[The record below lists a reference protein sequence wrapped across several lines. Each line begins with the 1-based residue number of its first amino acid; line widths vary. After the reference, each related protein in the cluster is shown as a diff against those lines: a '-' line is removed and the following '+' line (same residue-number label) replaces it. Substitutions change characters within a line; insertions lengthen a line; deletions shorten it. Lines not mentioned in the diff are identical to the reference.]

1 MTQWACAIA
10 AGLMMTALRAQAPG
24 LEAARTHDA
33 RGVALAE
40 AGQTAEALQEFREAL
55 RAAPAFPEAHYHL
68 ALAHNATGKTDEAM
82 SELEDALRLRPD
94 FLLARYQLAACCRK
108 RGDFEGESRLL
119 SDITRQAPD
128 FAEAHYNFGLSL
140 QDRDKPADAVEQ
152 LRAAFGLEPKNPRF
166 ALALGVALAGCDP
179 AEATSVLRR
188 LTVLAPSDSEAHYN
202 LALAM
207 AATGDEDDAIH
218 EFLAALALNPN
229 HGGARRSLGIALM
242 HAERLKESAEQ
253 LQRAA
258 AISPRDAETANNL
271 GMVLLRLKD
280 IEGAAAA
287 LEKAVSLNPK
297 LIKAYFNLSQAY
309 LRAGRTGDARRASD
323 RAAALTKEQRD
334 MGRAMVLVQSARQ
347 RLQASDAAAG
357 IPLLREA
364 IQAHPGFVDAYME
377 LGRALLDFGGDPAA
391 AIQQF
396 RTVLNLDPERADA
409 HYYAGLALRKQGDLA
424 HAFEELKAAATMA
437 PCRVEMIRA
446 LAAAAVDSGNRP
458 EAVRQL
464 RRVLAWDARDQ
475 HANASLERLARLP

>member
-1 MTQWACAIA
+1 MTRWARAIA
-10 AGLMMTALRAQAPG
+10 AGLMMAALRAQAPD
-24 LEAARTHDA
+24 LEAARAHDA

-40 AGQTAEALQEFREAL
+40 AGKTADALQEFREAL
-55 RAAPAFPEAHYHL
+55 RAAPAFPDAHYHL
-68 ALAHNATGKTDEAM
+68 ALAHNAMGQTDEAM
-82 SELEDALRLRPD
+82 VELEEALRLRPD

-119 SDITRQAPD
+119 AEITQHAPD
-128 FAEAHYNFGLSL
+128 FAEAHHNFGLSL
-140 QDRDKPADAVEQ
+140 QYRDKPADAVEQ
-152 LRAAFGLEPKNPRF
+152 LRTAFRLEPKNPRF
-166 ALALGVALAGCDP
+166 ALALGVALADRDP

-188 LTVLAPSDSEAHYN
+188 LIDLAPSDPEAHYN

-207 AATGDEDDAIH
+207 AAMGDEDDAIH
-218 EFLAALALNPN
+218 EFSAALALNPN

-242 HAERLKESAEQ
+242 HADRLKESAEQ

-258 AISPRDAETANNL
+258 AITPRDAETANNL

-280 IEGAAAA
+280 VEGAVVA

-297 LIKAYFNLSQAY
+297 LIKAHFNLSQAY
-309 LRAGRTGDARRASD
+309 LRAGRADDARRASD

-347 RLQASDAAAG
+347 RLHASDAAAA

-364 IQAHPGFVDAYME
+364 IEAHPGFVDAYME
-377 LGRALLDFGGDPAA
+377 LGRALLDSGSDPAA

-396 RTVLNLDPERADA
+396 RTALNLDPERADA
-409 HYYAGLALRKQGDLA
+409 HYYAGLALRKKGDLA

-446 LAAAAVDSGNRP
+446 LATAAVDAGNRA
-458 EAVRQL
+458 EAVREL
-464 RRVLAWDARDQ
+464 RRVLAWDPQDQ
-475 HANASLERLARLP
+475 NASAALERVARLP